1 MYQGRTQSTQTQ
13 DKIKVFKETAQS
25 RHFSTLESLSQRDFD
40 RKMWKVLGVERF
52 ESQMPFKQRV
62 IQLDLRVR
70 KVSSKVTQG
79 LKLRCQKQEDLPQKK
94 RLVYETNCSA
104 FSGGYH
110 DPCALVPQGA
120 GLSGTICGKSDL
132 LLYRSQL
139 LQPKSLMNTTD

>member
-1 MYQGRTQSTQTQ
+1 
-13 DKIKVFKETAQS
+13 
-25 RHFSTLESLSQRDFD
+25 
-40 RKMWKVLGVERF
+40 MWKVLGVERF

-139 LQPKSLMNTTD
+139 LQLKSLMNTTD

>member
-1 MYQGRTQSTQTQ
+1 MYQSRTQSTQTQ

-62 IQLDLRVR
+62 TQLDLGVR
-70 KVSSKVTQG
+70 KISSKVTQG

-94 RLVYETNCSA
+94 RLVYETQCSA
-104 FSGGYH
+104 FSGGCH
-110 DPCALVPQGA
+110 APCARSPRELACQGSSVLTVISYSMDPNFYNSKA
-120 GLSGTICGKSDL
+120 
-132 LLYRSQL
+132 
-139 LQPKSLMNTTD
+139 